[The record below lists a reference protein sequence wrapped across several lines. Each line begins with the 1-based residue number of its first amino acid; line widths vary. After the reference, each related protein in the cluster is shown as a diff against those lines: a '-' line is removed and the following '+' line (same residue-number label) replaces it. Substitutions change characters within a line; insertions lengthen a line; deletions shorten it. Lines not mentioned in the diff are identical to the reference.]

1 MTADEDLNLK
11 RFGYSQK
18 LDRSVTPFASFCVG
32 FALIS
37 ATTAVYAGFGYSLK
51 TAGPAFVWTV
61 PIVVAVFAIWA
72 MIAADLA
79 VKLPLAG
86 YAYQWTS
93 RLVHPNLG
101 WFTGYVALI
110 GFISG
115 FTGVA
120 YTFAIY
126 FAGLIGWDASTPEL
140 IGVTAVV
147 LFICVLINVYGIRLA
162 TAINNIGVMLEIF
175 LTVGIT
181 SFILIFVVLINRA
194 GQPLSYLA
202 SHGDTVTSP
211 YIFAWMVASLGA
223 MFGLLGVEAPA
234 DIAEET
240 KAARRVIPRTMFLA
254 LGTAA
259 AIEFFMYI
267 TFLLATGDREA
278 VAGSSTPIQ
287 EIIASQVSPQF
298 ADFVVAVALTNIL
311 VCVLAN
317 MLVATRLL
325 YAMSRDNMTPF
336 SRLFSTVSAKH
347 KVPTSA
353 VWGSA
358 AVSVFFLVTAFFSET
373 AFAYILGMAT
383 IGYVGVYILT
393 TAGMMF
399 ADNRGTFPPSEPGF
413 FDLGRFRRPVHIV
426 GLVSFTIVMLALV
439 LLPDFRPNVLP
450 LAVLLALGF
459 GWWLFV
465 LRERIA
471 NGEAGPQYGERLE
484 HSVGL
489 AVELGAPPNG
499 TPRD

>member
-1 MTADEDLNLK
+1 MTAHDDLDLEQ
-11 RFGYSQK
+11 FGYSQE

-37 ATTAVYAGFGYSLK
+37 ATTAVYAGFGFGLT
-51 TAGPAFVWTV
+51 TAGPAFVWTL
-61 PIVVAVFAIWA
+61 PVVLLVFAVWA

-93 RLVHPNLG
+93 RLVHPSLG
-101 WFTGYVALI
+101 WFTGYLGLI

-120 YTFAIY
+120 YTFAVY
-126 FAGLIGWDASTPEL
+126 FTGLVGWDASTADL
-140 IGVTAVV
+140 VGVTAGV

-162 TAINNIGVMLEIF
+162 TAINNIGVTLEIF

-181 SFILIFVVLINRA
+181 AFVLIFVVLIKHD
-194 GQPLSYLA
+194 GQPISYLA
-202 SHGDTVTSP
+202 SHGDTRTSP
-211 YIFAWMVASLGA
+211 YLFAWMVASLGA

-259 AIEFFMYI
+259 VIELFMYV
-267 TFLLATGDREA
+267 TFLLAIGDRDA
-278 VAGSSTPIQ
+278 ASSSSTPIE
-287 EIIASQVSPQF
+287 EIIASQISPWF
-298 ADFVVAVALTNIL
+298 ADVVIAIALTNIL

-317 MLVATRLL
+317 MLVASRLL
-325 YAMSRDNMTPF
+325 YAMGRDNMTPL
-336 SRLFSTVSAKH
+336 SRLFDTVSTRH
-347 KVPTSA
+347 KIPTAA

-358 AVSVFFLVTAFFSET
+358 LVATFFLATALFSQT

-393 TAGMMF
+393 TAGMLL
-399 ADNRGTFPPSEPGF
+399 ADARGDFPAAEPGF
-413 FDLGRFRRPVHIV
+413 FDLGRWRRPLHLL
-426 GLVSFTIVMLALV
+426 GLVSFSVVMGALV
-439 LLPDFRPNVLP
+439 LLPDFRPNVRP
-450 LAVLLALGF
+450 LAVLMVLGT
-459 GWWLFV
+459 GWWILV
-465 LRERIA
+465 LRRRIA
-471 NGEAGPQYGERLE
+471 AGEAGPRADARERHGEER
-484 HSVGL
+484 SRV
-489 AVELGAPPNG
+489 
-499 TPRD
+499 

>member
-1 MTADEDLNLK
+1 MSTEEDVNLE
-11 RFGYSQK
+11 RFGYEQK

-37 ATTAVYAGFGYSLK
+37 ATTAVYAGFGFGIDK
-51 TAGPAFVWTV
+51 AGPAFVWTL
-61 PIVVAVFAIWA
+61 PVVVLVFAIWA

-93 RLVHPNLG
+93 RLVHPSLG

-120 YTFAIY
+120 YTFSTY
-126 FAGLIGWDASTPEL
+126 FAGLVGWDASVPEL
-140 IGVTAVV
+140 IGVTAAV
-147 LFICVLINVYGIRLA
+147 LLVCVLINVYGIRLA

-175 LTVGIT
+175 LTVGVT
-181 SFILIFVVLINRA
+181 AFILIFVALVKNA

-202 SHGDTVTSP
+202 SHGDAVSSTYV
-211 YIFAWMVASLGA
+211 FAWMVSSLGV

-240 KAARRVIPRTMFLA
+240 KSARKVIPRTMFLA

-259 AIEFFMYI
+259 TIEFFMYI
-267 TFLLATGDREA
+267 TFLLATGDA
-278 VAGSSTPIQ
+278 GATAGSSAPIL
-287 EIIASQVSPQF
+287 EIVSSQVSPYF
-298 ADFVVAVALTNIL
+298 ANFVVAIALTNIL

-325 YAMSRDNMTPF
+325 YAMSRDNMVPF
-336 SRLFSTVSAKH
+336 SRVLDTVSPNH
-347 KVPTSA
+347 RIPTAA

-358 AVSVFFLVTAFFSET
+358 AVSAFFLVTALFSET
-373 AFAYILGMAT
+373 AFSYILGMAT

-393 TAGMMF
+393 TAGMMW
-399 ADNRGTFPPSEPGF
+399 ADRRGTFPPSEPGF
-413 FDLGRFRRPVHIV
+413 FDLGRFRRPVHVI
-426 GLVSFTIVMLALV
+426 GLVCFSIVMAALV
-439 LLPDFRPNVLP
+439 TLPDFRPNVVP
-450 LAVLLALGF
+450 LAILLLLEF
-459 GWWLFV
+459 LWWMLV
-465 LRERIA
+465 LRRRISS
-471 NGEAGPQYGERLE
+471 GTAGPG
-484 HSVGL
+484 VGQ
-489 AVELGAPPNG
+489 ADRGRGRQVEPMS
-499 TPRD
+499 

>member
-1 MTADEDLNLK
+1 MDADEDVNLE
-11 RFGYSQK
+11 RFGYEQK

-37 ATTAVYAGFGYSLK
+37 ATTAVYAGFGFGLD
-51 TAGPAFVWTV
+51 TAGPAFVWTL
-61 PIVVAVFAIWA
+61 PVVVVIFALWA

-101 WFTGYVALI
+101 WFTGYIALI

-120 YTFAIY
+120 YTFATY

-140 IGVTAVV
+140 LGVTAAV
-147 LFICVLINVYGIRLA
+147 LLICVLINVYGIRLA
-162 TAINNIGVMLEIF
+162 TAINNLGVMLEIF

-181 SFILIFVVLINRA
+181 AFVLIYVVLVKQS
-194 GQPLSYLA
+194 GQSLNYLA
-202 SHGDTVTSP
+202 SHGDTVSST
-211 YIFAWMVASLGA
+211 YVFAWMVSSLGV

-240 KAARRVIPRTMFLA
+240 KSARRVIPRTMFLA

-259 AIEFFMYI
+259 VIEFFMYI
-267 TFLLATGDREA
+267 TFLLATRDTDA
-278 VAGSSTPIQ
+278 TSDSTAPIL
-287 EIIASQVSPQF
+287 EIISSQVSPQF
-298 ADFVVAVALTNIL
+298 ANFVVAIALTNIL

-325 YAMSRDNMTPF
+325 YAMARDNMVPF
-336 SRLFSTVSAKH
+336 SRTFHTVSPRH
-347 KVPTSA
+347 KIPTVA

-358 AVSVFFLVTAFFSET
+358 AVSGFFLLTALLSET
-373 AFAYILGMAT
+373 AFSYILGMAT

-393 TAGMMF
+393 TAGMMV
-399 ADNRGTFPPSEPGF
+399 ADRRGTFPPSEAGF
-413 FDLGRFRRPVHIV
+413 FDLGRFRRAVHTI
-426 GLVSFTIVMLALV
+426 GLLSFSTVMGALI
-439 LLPDFRPNVLP
+439 LLPDFRPNVAP
-450 LAVLLALGF
+450 LAVLLALGLL
-459 GWWLFV
+459 WWALV
-465 LRERIA
+465 LRARIA
-471 NGEAGPQYGERLE
+471 TGKAGP
-484 HSVGL
+484 
-489 AVELGAPPNG
+489 GAAQPENDP
-499 TPRD
+499 TPLDQPIP

>member
-1 MTADEDLNLK
+1 MTSDEDLDLE
-11 RFGYSQK
+11 RFGYAQK

-37 ATTAVYAGFGYSLK
+37 ATTAVYAGFGFGID
-51 TAGPAFVWTV
+51 TVGPTFVWTL
-61 PIVVAVFAIWA
+61 PVVVVVFALWA

-101 WFTGYVALI
+101 WFTGFIALI

-120 YTFAIY
+120 FTFATY
-126 FAGLIGWDASTPEL
+126 FAGLVGWDASTPQL
-140 IGVTAVV
+140 LGVTAGV
-147 LFICVLINVYGIRLA
+147 LLLCVLINVYGIRLA
-162 TAINNIGVMLEIF
+162 TAVNNIGVMLEIF

-181 SFILIFVVLINRA
+181 AFVLIYVVLVKES

-202 SHGDTVTSP
+202 SHGNTVDATFV
-211 YIFAWMVASLGA
+211 FAWMVSSLGV

-240 KAARRVIPRTMFLA
+240 KSARRVIPRTMFLA

-267 TFLLATGDREA
+267 TFLLATADIGATSE
-278 VAGSSTPIQ
+278 SSAPIL
-287 EIIASQVSPQF
+287 EIISAQVSPQF
-298 ADFVVAVALTNIL
+298 ANFVVAIALTNIL

-325 YAMSRDNMTPF
+325 YAMARDNMVPC
-336 SRLFSTVSAKH
+336 SRALGAVSPKH
-347 KVPTSA
+347 RIPTTA

-358 AVSVFFLVTAFFSET
+358 AVSGFFLVTALFSEK
-373 AFAYILGMAT
+373 AFSYILGMAT

-393 TAGMMF
+393 TAGMMV
-399 ADNRGTFPPSEPGF
+399 ADRRGTFPSSEPGF

-426 GLVSFTIVMLALV
+426 GLLCFSVVMGALV
-439 LLPDFRPNVLP
+439 LLPEFRPNVVP
-450 LAVLLALGF
+450 LAVLLVLGF
-459 GWWLFV
+459 LWWAVV
-465 LRERIA
+465 LRTRIA
-471 NGEAGPQYGERLE
+471 AGTAGPG
-484 HSVGL
+484 VGRPIRP
-489 AVELGAPPNG
+489 VRSG
-499 TPRD
+499 TASR